1 MERAVTVRP
10 PVHAGT
16 KEVTLPLGERGWP
29 RYLAFELKS
38 DGLALYVGLDTAGG
52 VVVQIK
58 AREGEPGTVE
68 RETSWGLKQL
78 TAAGKQV
85 QGTVRRLKAQG
96 VQMVNGRGRS
106 VSIDSP
112 AVDWADVIIIEHPDL
127 PQELAIATQDGNTP
141 VIALLRRDWE
151 FPFNQLRS
159 THAVVGYLHRVA
171 ASAPV
176 LGGEPEGYYELAAAD
191 AEAVPGAL
199 DPSWTRRGGQ
209 PHSVPLLPAA
219 PAGSDDDEARTMVRI
234 MLEAWQQ
241 VLASLDSLPVGYR
254 TDLGRFL
261 LDTLAAVT
269 QAEQGTTAWRMRT
282 FLAGPD

>member
-38 DGLALYVGLDTAGG
+38 DGLALSVGLDTAGG

-151 FPFNQLRS
+151 FPFN
-159 THAVVGYLHRVA
+159 
-171 ASAPV
+171 
-176 LGGEPEGYYELAAAD
+176 YELAAAD

>member
-1 MERAVTVRP
+1 M
-10 PVHAGT
+10 
-16 KEVTLPLGERGWP
+16 
-29 RYLAFELKS
+29 
-38 DGLALYVGLDTAGG
+38 
-52 VVVQIK
+52 
-58 AREGEPGTVE
+58 
-68 RETSWGLKQL
+68 
-78 TAAGKQV
+78 
-85 QGTVRRLKAQG
+85 RRLKAQG

-106 VSIDSP
+106 VNIGSP
-112 AVDWADVIIIEHPDL
+112 AVDWAGVIIIEHPDL

-141 VIALLRRDWE
+141 VIALLRRNWE
-151 FPFNQLRS
+151 FLFNQLRS

-176 LGGEPEGYYELAAAD
+176 LGGEPERYYELAAAD

-199 DPSWTRRGGQ
+199 DPSWPRRGGQ

-234 MLEAWQQ
+234 MLEAWQR

-254 TDLGRFL
+254 TDLGRFI
-261 LDTLAAVT
+261 LDALAALT

-282 FLAGPD
+282 FLAGPDWDQLGFARLLHPDLSPTGLLPCALFRGLPPVLRAPGLREPDVRMRIPASWSSAERSRLYCCGGRVRQHEAWPVSSPGCRVSGRG